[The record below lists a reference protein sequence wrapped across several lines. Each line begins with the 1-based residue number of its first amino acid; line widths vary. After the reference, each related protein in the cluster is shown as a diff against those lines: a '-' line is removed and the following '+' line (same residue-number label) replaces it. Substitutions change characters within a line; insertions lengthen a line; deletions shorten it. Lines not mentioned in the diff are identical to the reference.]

1 MQAIKSELSVPATA
15 SDILKNARSLKRWL
29 NSKSN
34 DIELARC
41 LGPSVVELLTAAGV
55 FRMNMPVSWG
65 GPEIS
70 SPEQVRIIEE
80 ISRGD
85 ASAGWCAMIGSDSG
99 LYSGYL
105 PENIARDLYPHLDM
119 IQAGWV
125 YPVGRAEEV
134 EGGYK
139 VSGSWQFCSGSSHAD
154 MIVAGCTVYRNGE
167 RLIDANG
174 QPEWRLML
182 AAKECWKIENTWHT
196 TGLKG
201 TASNDYSA
209 LGNDLMVPREHTFS
223 FSEPIREGALWRKP
237 DAVLR
242 KMVGVPLGVARQAI
256 DEAQSVLMEK
266 SHRLSGVSYKQAATV
281 QAGIADAEMI
291 LGGARSYVYASL
303 DTQWQRLVDNAP
315 LSAQE
320 RADVW
325 LSRLN
330 AFQAARDVTRLLY
343 DLIGADSIYTYRTSL
358 DRGMRDAQTM
368 CQHLV
373 AQRNTLADVG
383 SLLLAVDREF
393 PRSIML

>member
-1 MQAIKSELSVPATA
+1 
-15 SDILKNARSLKRWL
+15 
-29 NSKSN
+29 
-34 DIELARC
+34 
-41 LGPSVVELLTAAGV
+41 
-55 FRMNMPVSWG
+55 
-65 GPEIS
+65 
-70 SPEQVRIIEE
+70 
-80 ISRGD
+80 
-85 ASAGWCAMIGSDSG
+85 
-99 LYSGYL
+99 
-105 PENIARDLYPHLDM
+105 
-119 IQAGWV
+119 
-125 YPVGRAEEV
+125 
-134 EGGYK
+134 
-139 VSGSWQFCSGSSHAD
+139 
-154 MIVAGCTVYRNGE
+154 
-167 RLIDANG
+167 
-174 QPEWRLML
+174 
-182 AAKECWKIENTWHT
+182 
-196 TGLKG
+196 
-201 TASNDYSA
+201 
-209 LGNDLMVPREHTFS
+209 
-223 FSEPIREGALWRKP
+223 
-237 DAVLR
+237 
-242 KMVGVPLGVARQAI
+242 
-256 DEAQSVLMEK
+256 
-266 SHRLSGVSYKQAATV
+266 V